1 MSENTQ
7 AGAWV
12 FLFQEASMAYEL
24 INSES
29 IFEGRAFHIRRDT
42 VSLPDGRTTRLEI
55 VEHIGS
61 AVIVPV
67 DAQGNM
73 YFVRQYRHAARL
85 DMLELPAGTLEVGE
99 DPLVCAQREVREE
112 TGMAAGQIM
121 EIGGFYL
128 APGYST
134 EFMRVYLAT
143 ELSHDP
149 LEADADEF
157 LSVEKIPVAEALK
170 MAETGKLPDAK
181 SLAALLLARSY
192 LV

>member
-1 MSENTQ
+1 MS
-7 AGAWV
+7 
-12 FLFQEASMAYEL
+12 FEL
-24 INSES
+24 IGSES
-29 IFEGRAFHIRRDT
+29 IYNGRAFHIRRDH
-42 VSLPDGRTTRLEI
+42 VRLPDGRTTKLDI

-67 DAQGNM
+67 DNDGYM
-73 YFVRQYRHAARL
+73 YFVRQYRHAAGL

-112 TGMAAGQIM
+112 TGMAAGSIR

-143 ELSHDP
+143 DLRHDP
-149 LEADADEF
+149 LDADADEF
-157 LSVEKIPVAEALK
+157 LSVEKIPVTEALL

-181 SLAALLLARSY
+181 SLAALLLAKPH
-192 LV
+192 LANA

>member
-1 MSENTQ
+1 MS
-7 AGAWV
+7 
-12 FLFQEASMAYEL
+12 FEL
-24 INSES
+24 IDSEP
-29 IFEGRAFHIRRDT
+29 IYNGRAFQIRRDH
-42 VSLPDGRTTRLEI
+42 VRLPDGRSTKLDI

-67 DAQGNM
+67 DDDGNM

-85 DMLELPAGTLEVGE
+85 NLLELPAGTLEVGE

-112 TGMAAGQIM
+112 TGMASGNIR

-143 ELSHDP
+143 DLRHDP

-157 LSVEKIPVAEALK
+157 LSVEKISVAEAFK
-170 MAETGKLPDAK
+170 MAEKGKLPDAK
-181 SLAALLLARSY
+181 SLAALLLAKPH
-192 LV
+192 LAGK